1 MEIAFVEADAAIE
14 PRASNANVDTKPNA
28 NHAIDFNISIH
39 SLYRSSYLNNSAQYS
54 LKQIINCYYKFKLS
68 PTMIEIGSS
77 RL

>member
-1 MEIAFVEADAAIE
+1 MEIALVEADAAIE
-14 PRASNANVDTKPNA
+14 PSANNANVDPKPNA

-54 LKQIINCYYKFKLS
+54 VKQIISCYYKFRLS

>member
-14 PRASNANVDTKPNA
+14 PHASTANVDTKPNA

-39 SLYRSSYLNNSAQYS
+39 SLYRSSYLSNSTQYS
-54 LKQIINCYYKFKLS
+54 AKQIINSYYKFKLS

>member
-1 MEIAFVEADAAIE
+1 MEIAFVEADAVIE
-14 PRASNANVDTKPNA
+14 PRANNANVDTKPNA

-39 SLYRSSYLNNSAQYS
+39 SLYRSSYLNNSTQYS
-54 LKQIINCYYKFKLS
+54 PKQIINSYYKIKLS